1 MGFAGGVARWSVAE
15 GEGEVGRARDRVL
28 STRRDL
34 NLTWPHSSIL
44 IMSFTGLPNELVEM
58 TVRLYLDQI
67 FCHSSFYEPL
77 SAKHEPKPQWTAVA
91 ALSSTSKRLRLLVM
105 SQWLSVILPRG
116 SHKVEN
122 WNAFPR
128 FRQHAE
134 WVVDVCSFSPH
145 CSFPS

>member
-67 FCHSSFYEPL
+67 FCHSSLYEPL
-77 SAKHEPKPQWTAVA
+77 GAKYEPKPQWTAVA

-105 SQWLSVILPRG
+105 SAWLSVILPRG

-134 WVVDVCSFSPH
+134 
-145 CSFPS
+145 